1 MKEKNTFSILL
12 VGSTGYLGRNLI
24 SNSPRDI
31 KILSLDTSERN
42 FPQGLSKSAVVVYLR
57 AISSPAAVESDPRLS
72 YQVNVEQ
79 ARNFISEA
87 LQNGN
92 RVVFAGSDV
101 VYGNSDS
108 DIFKESDQKNPYGLY
123 AQQKSEIEDLFSLD
137 PNFLSLR
144 LSLIYGEGS
153 KLENILQFESPARIP
168 FGVVRNPINIK
179 FVLSMIYTLSK
190 LPNFNQLT
198 PQNTINLGGPD
209 SLDVFDLA
217 KVIARERGFAIPVAV
232 PRSRQ
237 DIVSRPTT
245 TRIDSRF
252 AENFLGI
259 QFRL

>member
-1 MKEKNTFSILL
+1 MKENNSFSILL
-12 VGSTGYLGRNLI
+12 VGATGYLGRNLL

-31 KILSLDTSERN
+31 QILSLDSSERN
-42 FPQGLSKSAVVVYLR
+42 FPQGLSKSALVVYLR
-57 AISSPAAVESDPRLS
+57 AISSPTAVASHPEVS
-72 YQVNVEQ
+72 YEVNVER
-79 ARNFISEA
+79 ARNFIGEA

-123 AQQKSEIEDLFSLD
+123 AQQKSQIEDIFSLD
-137 PNFLSLR
+137 PKFLSLR
-144 LSLIYGEGS
+144 LSLIYGGGS

-168 FGVVRNPINIK
+168 FGVIRNPIHIK
-179 FVLSMIYTLSK
+179 FVLAMIYTLSR
-190 LPNFNQLT
+190 LPTFKQFT

-209 SLDVFDLA
+209 SLDIFDLA
-217 KVIARERGFAIPVAV
+217 KVIAREKGFAIPVAV

-237 DIVSRPTT
+237 DIVARPTT
-245 TRIDSRF
+245 TRIDSRI

-259 QFRL
+259 QFRP